1 MNRNQKIAL
10 GCGGAGC
17 LGLIAVV
24 IVVVVLL
31 ATGYL
36 SRSGVSS
43 SNRNRNYND
52 NSNRDSNL
60 NSNLNSNSDRPSSSS
75 TMSNDDKH
83 KLFQAVHA
91 TKDDQLLL
99 KVLAKIGFPN
109 GTGDGYDEFLQEHIP
124 WAIKNFEF
132 MDTVDTAEEGRAYV
146 EAHLDD

>member
-17 LGLIAVV
+17 LGVIAVV
-24 IVVVVLL
+24 IVVVGLS
-31 ATGYL
+31 AAGYL
-36 SRSGVSS
+36 SRPAISS
-43 SNRNRNYND
+43 DNRNRNYNSND
-52 NSNRDSNL
+52 NSTANQDS
-60 NSNLNSNSDRPSSSS
+60 NSNSSRSSS

-109 GTGDGYDEFLQEHIP
+109 GSGDGYDQFLEEHIT
-124 WAIKNFEF
+124 WALKNFEF
-132 MDTVDTAEEGRAYV
+132 MDTVDTAEEGRAYI

>member
-24 IVVVVLL
+24 IVVVGLS
-31 ATGYL
+31 AAGYL
-36 SRSGVSS
+36 SGSDISS
-43 SNRNRNYND
+43 DNRNRNYNLND
-52 NSNRDSNL
+52 NSTANQ
-60 NSNLNSNSDRPSSSS
+60 NSNSTSSSSSS

-83 KLFQAVHA
+83 KLFQAVSA

-99 KVLAKIGFPN
+99 KVLARIGFPN
-109 GTGDGYDEFLQEHIP
+109 ASGEGYDEFLQEHID
-124 WAIKNFEF
+124 WAFKNFEF
-132 MDTVDTAEEGRAYV
+132 METVDTAEEGRAYV